1 MIKLKRIFI
10 KDHLSKPLRHLYLHT
25 IIKGLATG
33 LLGFF
38 LPLFLFSIFGKIE
51 WVIVYYLC
59 THGVTLFSYPL
70 ATKVALKMDMKKLM
84 IVATV
89 FLVLYIYVINL
100 FEVGVSLYLVGLAIL
115 LINLFRLLYWVPY
128 HTEFAE
134 FSEKHYRGRE
144 LSLMNA
150 MIALLGISLPAI
162 AGFIIVK
169 SGFNTLFVIVLVM
182 YVVSV
187 FPLFGIPKKREKFSY
202 GYFETWKILVGEKN
216 RKTFL
221 AYFADG
227 FQSAAG
233 YIIWPIFILLLL
245 KGEYL
250 SVGFISTFI
259 ILVSV
264 VLRLIMGDLAD
275 HKNKKKLLKIGSWL
289 YSIGWLVKTFVES
302 AFQIFVVGA
311 YHGLSEV
318 LLRTPFDTM
327 MYDRA
332 ADREHY
338 IDEYTVLRE
347 MSLRIGYLSLL
358 ILSLIILSF
367 AGMNWVFV
375 AVALVVL
382 LVNKL

>member
-1 MIKLKRIFI
+1 
-10 KDHLSKPLRHLYLHT
+10 
-25 IIKGLATG
+25 
-33 LLGFF
+33 
-38 LPLFLFSIFGKIE
+38 
-51 WVIVYYLC
+51 
-59 THGVTLFSYPL
+59 
-70 ATKVALKMDMKKLM
+70 
-84 IVATV
+84 
-89 FLVLYIYVINL
+89 
-100 FEVGVSLYLVGLAIL
+100 
-115 LINLFRLLYWVPY
+115 
-128 HTEFAE
+128 
-134 FSEKHYRGRE
+134 
-144 LSLMNA
+144 
-150 MIALLGISLPAI
+150 
-162 AGFIIVK
+162 
-169 SGFNTLFVIVLVM
+169 VM